1 MRRLLSLLEDAEIFR
16 RFSEALKTKRTI
28 EITNTTEDFA
38 VFFVIALY
46 HMTDRDILVVNHN
59 LYHAQKTYDS
69 LSALLDGDV
78 DFFPQDEFL
87 TTEMLAMSEEL
98 KFQRLETVT
107 NLFGK
112 KKNLVVTHTTGLVK
126 HLLPRKRFEGVYATF
141 KVGDDVD
148 LEKFFAR
155 LVELGYQA
163 TPTVEKVGEFARRG
177 SIVDIY
183 LPDHDDPVRIDFF
196 DTEIDSL
203 RHFDVKTQR
212 SKKRLDAFT
221 LTPRAEFFYTA
232 GEGASIEKNVR
243 ERLEREDFSEDT
255 VERVA
260 EELEALKN
268 HEKKDQLARYMAFL
282 DEDPETITDYLD
294 DPLLVTIDHE
304 RIKSAYVHIR
314 DDLAEWMMESGD
326 YPKLGFSFLK
336 DPDKISYAKRIAL
349 NPLPMEEPSAV
360 RIPLR
365 VKEGIRYNNNIH
377 MFMKDLKRYE
387 GHVTVLVTLTDEK
400 RLDRLTDIL
409 EGKVPYRILGS
420 DDPPFKKSLNLVV
433 QDNPLSFEWFD
444 ASFVLLSDADIFK
457 EVSPKKSKRRRRVFK
472 DTERVP
478 TAESLQKGD
487 YIVHYDHGI
496 GRFLGIETMEVQ
508 DKTND
513 YIVIAYKG
521 DDKLYIP
528 VESIH
533 LIQRYV
539 ASEGTVPK
547 LNKLGSA
554 EWAKTKR
561 RVRKKAADIA
571 AGLIELYAA
580 RKRVKGHAFSEDT
593 DLMTEFE
600 AEFLYEETEDQKRA
614 IEAVKADMEEETPMD
629 RLICGDVGYGKTE
642 VALRAA
648 FKAVLDNKQV
658 VYLAPTTVLSRQH
671 YYTFKDRLERH
682 GVKVALLNRFVRR
695 KRQKEFI
702 KGIEEGTVDVVIGTH
717 RLLSRDIR
725 YKNLGLL
732 IVDEEQRFGVEHKEK
747 IKQLKL
753 NIDVL
758 SLSAT
763 PIPRTLQMAMTDV
776 KQMSLIETPPKDRF
790 PVQTYVLRRNDHVI
804 KDAIERELGR
814 KGQIFS
820 LHNRIETIEE
830 VAHNLRKLV
839 PDARIG
845 VAHGRMDRFKLE
857 NVMRGFLDHRFDVLV
872 STTIIET
879 GLDIPN
885 ANTLIVHEADRLGLA
900 QLYQIRGRVGRSNRI
915 AYSYLM
921 YDKEKKLNEEA
932 AKRLQAI
939 KEFTELGSGYKIAQR
954 DLAIRGAG
962 DLLGTEQSGFIDS
975 VGIDLFMEIL
985 KEEIDKAKDETG
997 TEDTQVTEERRKTL
1011 KLAVSR
1017 SIPEDYIPDDDQRV
1031 AIHRRIAAL
1040 RDREEL
1046 KALQEECED
1055 RFGPLPEDMRI
1066 YMYAKLYENLALA
1079 KDVEKVREDAR
1090 RIVFTLSKEASQ
1102 NIHGDLLFGKANE
1115 LSRFIHLN
1123 YKQGRLSIMIEK
1135 GKVSRHPLEFIVPLL
1150 ESI

>member
-1 MRRLLSLLEDAEIFR
+1 MKRVLPLLEDTEFFR
-16 RFSEALKTKRTI
+16 KFSEALQTKRTI

-38 VFFVIALY
+38 VFFVVALH
-46 HMTDRDILVVNHN
+46 HMTDRDIIVVNHN

-69 LSALLDGDV
+69 LTTLLDGNAG
-78 DFFPQDEFL
+78 FFPQDEFL
-87 TTEMLAMSEEL
+87 TTEMLAMSEDL
-98 KFQRLETVT
+98 KFQRLDTVR
-107 NLFGK
+107 NLIGK
-112 KKNLVVTHTTGLVK
+112 RKNLVVTHTTGLVK
-126 HLLPRKRFEGVYATF
+126 HLLPRKKFEGIYETF
-141 KVGDDVD
+141 REGDDVD
-148 LEKFFAR
+148 LESFFAR

-163 TPTVEKVGEFARRG
+163 TPTVERVGEFARRG

-183 LPDHDDPVRIDFF
+183 LPDHDDPVRLDLF

-203 RHFDVKTQR
+203 RYFDVKTQR
-212 SKKRLDAFT
+212 SKKRIDAFT
-221 LTPRAEFFYTA
+221 LTPRTEFFYTPEEVA
-232 GEGASIEKNVR
+232 TIEKNVHDK
-243 ERLEREDFSEDT
+243 LAREDFSEET
-255 VERVA
+255 RERVA
-260 EELEALKN
+260 EEIAALKN
-268 HEKKDQLARYMAFL
+268 HEKKDQLARYMAFS
-282 DEDPETITDYLD
+282 ETVPETITDYLD

-304 RIKSAYVHIR
+304 RIKSAYAHIR
-314 DDLAEWMMESGD
+314 DDLAEWMTESGD

-336 DPDKISYAKRIAL
+336 DPDNIDHAKRIAL
-349 NPLPMEEPSAV
+349 NPLPMKEASAA
-360 RIPLR
+360 RLPLR
-365 VKEGIRYNNNIH
+365 IKEGIRYNNNIH
-377 MFMKDLKRYE
+377 MFIKDLKRYE
-387 GHVTVLVTLTDEK
+387 GHVTVLVTLADEK
-400 RLDRLTDIL
+400 RLDGLTNIL
-409 EGKVPYRILGS
+409 EGKVPYRVLGS
-420 DDPPFKKSLNLVV
+420 DDPPFKKKLNLVV

-444 ASFVLLSDADIFK
+444 TSFVLLADADIFK
-457 EVSPKKSKRRRRVFK
+457 EVSTKKARRRRRVFK

-508 DKTND
+508 GKTND

-533 LIQRYV
+533 LIQRFV
-539 ASEGTVPK
+539 ATEGTVPR

-580 RKRVKGHAFSEDT
+580 RERVKGHAFSEDT

-600 AEFLYEETEDQKRA
+600 AEFLYEETDDQKRA
-614 IEAVKADMEEETPMD
+614 IEAVKVDMEKETPMD

-648 FKAVLDNKQV
+648 FKAILDNKQV

-717 RLLSRDIR
+717 RLLSKDIR

-814 KGQIFS
+814 KGQVFY

-830 VAHNLRKLV
+830 VAHDLRKLV
-839 PDARIG
+839 PDAKIG
-845 VAHGRMDRFKLE
+845 VAHGQMERFKLE
-857 NVMRGFLDHRFDVLV
+857 NVMRGFLDHRYDVLV

-921 YDKEKKLNEEA
+921 YDKDKKLNEEA
-932 AKRLQAI
+932 TKRLQAI

-985 KEEIDKAKDETG
+985 KEEIDKAKDETR
-997 TEDTQVTEERRKTL
+997 TEDAKETEERRKTL

-1017 SIPEDYIPDDDQRV
+1017 SIPESYIPDDDQRV
-1031 AIHRRIAAL
+1031 AFHRRIAAL
-1040 RDREEL
+1040 ADQEEMR
-1046 KALQEECED
+1046 ALQDECED

-1066 YMYAKLYENLALA
+1066 YMLAKLYENLALS
-1079 KDVEKVREDAR
+1079 KDVEKVREDGR
-1090 RIVFTLSKEASQ
+1090 KIVFTLSKEASRD
-1102 NIHGDLLFGKANE
+1102 IHGDLLFGKANE
-1115 LSRFIHLN
+1115 LSRFIHMS
-1123 YKQGRLSIMIEK
+1123 YRQGRLSVTIEK
-1135 GKVSRHPLEFIVPLL
+1135 GKVSSHPLELIVPLL